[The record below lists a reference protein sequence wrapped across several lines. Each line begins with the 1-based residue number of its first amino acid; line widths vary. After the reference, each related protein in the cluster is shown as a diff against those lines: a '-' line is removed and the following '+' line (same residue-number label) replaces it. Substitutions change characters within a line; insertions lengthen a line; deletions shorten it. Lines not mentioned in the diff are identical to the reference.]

1 MTRFSLLRHI
11 RNPDQPLASRMR
23 SAYMPLVLM
32 VLAVAVLLRLVDP
45 PLLAQLRLM
54 VFDTYQRI
62 SPREPNP
69 DKPVLIVDIDEASLK
84 RIGQWPWPRTV
95 LAKLFA
101 RLREADVAA
110 VGTDLV
116 FAEPDRLSP
125 EQVLRY
131 WPGASG
137 LEALQNYIRKLPA
150 HDALLASE
158 IGKGRVVL
166 GFILNHEKN
175 AGAVKMKA
183 SFAFAG
189 DDPRRYVPSYSGITR
204 NLPVLVT
211 GARGLGFLNWVPD
224 RDQIVRRVPLLARL
238 NDMLVPSMA
247 LETLRVAQ
255 GVSTYV
261 VKSSGASGEQS
272 FGVKSGVTS
281 LRVGAGIVETNG
293 AGEFN
298 MHFSYRDPERYIPAW
313 KVLDNRFEPGL
324 FQGRLVLLGTS
335 AAGLYDLRT
344 TPLEAAVPGVEIHA
358 QLIEQIIDGRYLH
371 RPDFA
376 TGAELFLIVVVSLW
390 LIVILPRAGAVWSA
404 VAGMLAVVLVVAGS
418 MAGFVR
424 WGWLVDPVYP
434 ALGALAVYLTGSL
447 IFFVDSESR
456 RRQIRQAFGRYLA
469 PELVRQL
476 ADHPEKLVLGGE
488 TRDITVLFADIQGF
502 TTLSEGFD
510 ARQLIAFMNRVLTP
524 LSNAILEHKGTIDKY
539 MGDAIMAFWNAP
551 LEDADHPRHAALA
564 ALDMRDRLAGLNKE
578 MRADHDERRGA
589 YQPVRIGVGLN
600 SGDCSVG
607 NMGTEQR
614 FDYSAMGDVVNIA
627 SRLEG
632 QTRIYGGDII
642 IGESTAGRI
651 RDFALLELDR
661 IRVKGKNEP
670 VTMFVLLGGPEMA
683 ATERFRAWAQAQT
696 RMLSA
701 YRGMDWSGALALI
714 EECRGLSEG
723 AMTRYYDVM
732 SARIHAYRDNPPP
745 GRWDGV
751 YVATSK

>member
-1 MTRFSLLRHI
+1 
-11 RNPDQPLASRMR
+11 
-23 SAYMPLVLM
+23 MPLVLI
-32 VLAVAVLLRLVDP
+32 VLAVAVLLRLADP
-45 PLLAQLRLM
+45 PLMAQLRLM
-54 VFDTYQRI
+54 VFDTFQRVY
-62 SPREPNP
+62 PREPNP
-69 DKPVLIVDIDEASLK
+69 DRPVLIVDIDEASLK
-84 RIGQWPWPRTV
+84 RIGQWPWPRTI
-95 LAKLFA
+95 LAKLYA
-101 RLREADVAA
+101 RLREAGAAA

-125 EQVLRY
+125 EHVLRY
-131 WPGASG
+131 WPGAAE
-137 LEALQNYIRKLPA
+137 LKDLQAYIRKLPA
-150 HDALLASE
+150 HDELLARE
-158 IGKGRVVL
+158 IDKGRVVL
-166 GFILNHEKN
+166 GFILNHEKK
-175 AGAVKMKA
+175 AGTVEMKA

-189 DDPRRYVPSYSGITR
+189 DNPIQYVPAYSGITR
-204 NLPVLVT
+204 NLPVLVA

-238 NDMLVPSMA
+238 NDTLVPSMA

-255 GVSTYV
+255 GASTYV

-272 FGVKSGVTS
+272 FGVKSGITS

-298 MHFSYRDPERYIPAW
+298 LHFSYRDPERYIPAW
-313 KVLDNRFEPGL
+313 KVLDNDIMPGL
-324 FQGRLVLLGTS
+324 FSGRLVLLGTS
-335 AAGLYDLRT
+335 AAGLFDLRA

-376 TGAELFLIVVVSLW
+376 TGAELFLIVAVSVL
-390 LIVILPRAGAVWSA
+390 LIVILYKAGAVWSA
-404 VAGMLAVVLVVAGS
+404 VAGILAVILVFAGS
-418 MAGFVR
+418 LTGFIR

-434 ALGALAVYLTGSL
+434 ALGALSVYLTGSL
-447 IFFVDSESR
+447 IFFIDSESR

-524 LSNAILEHKGTIDKY
+524 LSNAILENRGTIDKY

-551 LEDADHPRHAALA
+551 LDDEDHARHGALA
-564 ALDMRDRLAGLNKE
+564 ALDMRDRLAALNEE
-578 MRADHDERRGA
+578 MRTGHDATRGE
-589 YQPVRIGVGLN
+589 YQPVRIGIGLN

-642 IGESTAGRI
+642 IGESTAGRV

-670 VTMFVLLGGPEMA
+670 VTMFVLLGGPDMA
-683 ATERFRAWAQAQT
+683 AAERFRTWAQTHA

-701 YRGMDWSGALALI
+701 YRGMDWSGALTLI
-714 EECRGLSEG
+714 ETCRGLAEG
-723 AMTRYYDVM
+723 DMTPYYDVM
-732 SARIHAYRDNPPP
+732 SRRIHAYRDDPPS

-751 YVATSK
+751 YVAKTK